1 MHFVKDVCIA
11 WRCSGREPR
20 NLGLP
25 LCSPYCREPRNLG
38 LSLRSPYGREPRCAR
53 FRESGNCGHK
63 GS

>member
-25 LCSPYCREPRNLG
+25 LCSPYGREPRNLG
-38 LSLRSPYGREPRCAR
+38 FAEA
-53 FRESGNCGHK
+53 HK
-63 GS
+63 EFLIVVLLLKYHERTAYL